1 MKATESFSPIGADAP
16 SVGPSVSPPRGMQA
30 PSSEGISPGRR
41 SFRDEIQ
48 STAEQVELS
57 AFRRPDNALAYELC
71 AIIAE
76 VRLMR
81 PSFSVKIGGEV
92 LEVGLVQEVFEEL
105 THDHLVMVIDNFK
118 GCEYP
123 IRNKKA
129 YLRTALYNAV
139 FELDA
144 EGWNRAGCDN
154 SPFGGTPLPSET
166 WDSLMK
172 KLVEKL

>member
-1 MKATESFSPIGADAP
+1 MKPFDSLSSDRTGSP
-16 SVGPSVSPPRGMQA
+16 SVSPSVSPPKGMQA

-41 SFRDEIQ
+41 SFREEIQ

-57 AFRRPDNALAYELC
+57 AFRCPDRALAYELC

-105 THDHLVMVIDNFK
+105 THDHLIMVIDNFK
-118 GCEYP
+118 GFEYP

-154 SPFGGTPLPSET
+154 SPFGGLPLPPET